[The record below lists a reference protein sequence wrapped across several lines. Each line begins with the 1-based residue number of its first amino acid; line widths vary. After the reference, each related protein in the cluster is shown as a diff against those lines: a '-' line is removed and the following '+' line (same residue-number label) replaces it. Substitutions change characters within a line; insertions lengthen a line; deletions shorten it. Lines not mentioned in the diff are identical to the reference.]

1 MFSCEFCEITK
12 NTFFH
17 RTPSVAASSVTE
29 TLQSGK
35 LPTTLAIIFWQFTV
49 FMYRVDLPQL
59 TQSVG
64 FSIKSSTHE
73 LPRKLS
79 NDLRLT

>member
-1 MFSCEFCEITK
+1 M
-12 NTFFH
+12 
-17 RTPSVAASSVTE
+17 
-29 TLQSGK
+29 
-35 LPTTLAIIFWQFTV
+35 LAIIFWQFTV